1 MHQKQTKLVVVVGAV
16 EVGGASGSVRVL
28 GAAAVVELGGVGGVA
43 VAELVVPGRF
53 RFDWF
58 PDWKWKGGIT
68 IPLLVVVAAA
78 DEQGGVE
85 PAGEARVARWI
96 VPPLAPPAQF
106 LGRPRRCRRRRRR
119 RAGIH
124 CRRPE
129 RDLRE
134 IEISLWLGGPAGCP

>member
-43 VAELVVPGRF
+43 VAELVVP
-53 RFDWF
+53 
-58 PDWKWKGGIT
+58 
-68 IPLLVVVAAA
+68 LLVVVAAA

-106 LGRPRRCRRRRRR
+106 LGRPRRCRRRRR
-119 RAGIH
+119 AGIH